1 METRITAPSVA
12 AASEYKKP
20 PPKIPSLTK
29 TQPPM
34 YEPISP
40 STMSA
45 MQPNPRPRAI
55 FPASHP
61 ATKPSKSHETKP
73 CDWNQIPTVLCAI
86 TCPASMRPPS
96 ETRIVYEF
104 PVQAMHGKEK

>member
-29 TQPPM
+29 TQPPI
-34 YEPISP
+34 YDPISP

-55 FPASHP
+55 LPASHP
-61 ATKPSKSHETKP
+61 AISPRRSQETNP
-73 CDWNQIPTVLCAI
+73 CDSNQTPKLLCESILATNMKPPAGIPIVSEPARKAI
-86 TCPASMRPPS
+86 DHL
-96 ETRIVYEF
+96 E
-104 PVQAMHGKEK
+104 